1 LSPGGLTMGDKP
13 GLVLLT
19 GGTRGIGRALARA
32 FLATGRAVAA
42 TWHADEIAAQGTR
55 EEFEPYGLSFS
66 LTRCDAADPAAVR
79 NWVSAVLQAQG
90 PPDCAIHNAGSTLN
104 ARLAQT
110 EEADWDAAMALHLG
124 GAKNLV
130 QACLRPMMKAGGQF
144 IFLSSVV
151 ATTGNIGQPA
161 YSAAKAAVVGFSRSV
176 AREYGAR
183 RVRAN
188 VVLPG
193 FHLTRL
199 SEGLAPNAL
208 EAIRSRHLLA
218 ESTSLEEVAGF
229 FLWLAT
235 TQTISGQIFNLDSR
249 LPGYL

>member
-1 LSPGGLTMGDKP
+1 MGDKP

-32 FLATGRAVAA
+32 FLASGRPVAA
-42 TWHADEIAAQGTR
+42 TWNTDEIAAQGTR
-55 EEFEPYGLSFS
+55 EEFAPYGPSFT

-79 NWVSAVLQAQG
+79 EWVSAVLQTQG
-90 PPDCAIHNAGSTLN
+90 PPDCAIHNAGSTVN
-104 ARLAQT
+104 ARLAQA
-110 EEADWDAAMALHLG
+110 EEVEWDSAVSLHLG

-130 QACLRPMMKAGGQF
+130 QACLRPMMKTGGQF

-151 ATTGNIGQPA
+151 ATTGNIGQTA

-183 RVRAN
+183 KVRAN

-199 SEGLAPNAL
+199 SEGLAPSVL

-218 ESTSLEEVAGF
+218 ETTSLREVTGF
-229 FLWLAT
+229 FLWLAQ
-235 TQTISGQIFNLDSR
+235 TQTISGQVFNLDSR